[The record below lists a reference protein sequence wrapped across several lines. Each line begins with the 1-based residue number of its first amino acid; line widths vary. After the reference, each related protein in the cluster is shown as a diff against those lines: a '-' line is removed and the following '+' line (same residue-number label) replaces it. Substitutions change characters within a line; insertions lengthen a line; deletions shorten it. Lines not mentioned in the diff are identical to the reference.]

1 VKTYVKPERDKNRDA
16 KAKKFWWI
24 FLRPRPEM
32 RKAIAPLS
40 HYFTVPRVSKWAIF
54 IPAPINWLPGDKS
67 VVVATDDFYIFGI
80 LTSNTHRIWMNAQKS
95 TLKADIAY
103 THNSCFETFPFPQTP
118 SPKLV
123 EKIRAAA
130 VKLHE
135 YRSEI
140 MEQKQWGITKLY
152 NAYFNEPASQLYKL
166 HKNLDELVLQ
176 AYRFTAD
183 DNILEQLL
191 NLNQELGE
199 KEKQG
204 EAVVGPWAPV

>member
-1 VKTYVKPERDKNRDA
+1 
-16 KAKKFWWI
+16 
-24 FLRPRPEM
+24 M

-54 IPAPINWLPGDKS
+54 IPAPLNWLPGDLNIVCAS
-67 VVVATDDFYIFGI
+67 DDFYILGI
-80 LTSNTHRIWMNAQKS
+80 LTSQFHRVWVKAQSS
-95 TLKADIAY
+95 TLGQTTRY

-152 NAYFNEPASQLYKL
+152 NAYFDDPASELYKL
-166 HKNLDELVLQ
+166 HKNLDNLVME
-176 AYRFTAD
+176 AYRFTAEE
-183 DNILEQLL
+183 NILEKLL

-204 EAVVGPWAPV
+204 EAVVGLLAPV